1 MVAEKGVKRGA
12 YKEADQHEKAYQ
24 VQKGVFMF
32 GKTGSRKEGSSRSK
46 HVSMRRRAEEGRDGG
61 REQGQRHAAMRYQCG
76 IVSQYRKISAVES
89 TDHEVDC
96 FLQ

>member
-32 GKTGSRKEGSSRSK
+32 GKTASRKEGSNRAK
-46 HVSMRRRAEEGRDGG
+46 HVRERRAARKGGG
-61 REQGQRHAAMRYQCG
+61 REGGCWGGDTQPRDMSVAQLDSDIG
-76 IVSQYRKISAVES
+76 IS
-89 TDHEVDC
+89 TH
-96 FLQ
+96 

>member
-32 GKTGSRKEGSSRSK
+32 GKTASRKEGSNRAK
-46 HVSMRRRAEEGRDGG
+46 HVRERKAEGREGG
-61 REQGQRHAAMRYQCG
+61 REEDGRAEGQRHAAILLADAAAPG
-76 IVSQYRKISAVES
+76 
-89 TDHEVDC
+89 
-96 FLQ
+96 

>member
-32 GKTGSRKEGSSRSK
+32 GKTASRKEGSNRAK
-46 HVSMRRRAEEGRDGG
+46 HVRERRAARKGGG
-61 REQGQRHAAMRYQCG
+61 REGGPVGAETRN
-76 IVSQYRKISAVES
+76 
-89 TDHEVDC
+89 HEI
-96 FLQ
+96 